1 MPKGEE
7 KMPPSVRITK
17 EDIIKTAMEL
27 VRKNG
32 EDAINAR
39 AIASALGCSTQPVF
53 SNFASMV
60 EVREAVIEAA
70 EALCAKYSKEEMERG
85 EYPVYKASGMG
96 YIRFAKEER
105 ELFRLVY
112 MCDRSAEQM
121 AQEDRNFSESVALV
135 SKNTG
140 LGEDEARVFHL
151 EMWAFVHGIATM
163 YATGFLDLDRELV
176 SRMLSDA
183 YLGMKKQYERE

>member
-7 KMPPSVRITK
+7 KMPPSIRITK

-70 EALCAKYSKEEMERG
+70 EALCAEYSKAEMEKG
-85 EYPVYKASGMG
+85 EYPPYKASGMG
-96 YIRFAKEER
+96 YIRFAKEEK
-105 ELFRLVY
+105 ELFRLIY
-112 MCDRSAEQM
+112 MRDRSAEQIEEESRSFNNM
-121 AQEDRNFSESVALV
+121 AGVVQR
-135 SKNTG
+135 NTG
-140 LGEDEARVFHL
+140 LDADDSRLFHL

>member
-1 MPKGEE
+1 
-7 KMPPSVRITK
+7 MPPSVRITK

-70 EALCAKYSKEEMERG
+70 EALCAEYSKAEMEKG
-85 EYPVYKASGMG
+85 EYPPYKASGMG
-96 YIRFAKEER
+96 YIRFAKEEK
-105 ELFRLVY
+105 ELFRLLF
-112 MCDRSAEQM
+112 MRERTETGTTSAPDFEASVQM
-121 AQEDRNFSESVALV
+121 IMQANGITKEKATLI
-135 SKNTG
+135 
-140 LGEDEARVFHL
+140 HL
-151 EMWAFVHGIATM
+151 EVWCCVHGIATM
-163 YATGFLDLDRELV
+163 LVTSFLPLEWDLISD
-176 SRMLSDA
+176 MLTDV
-183 YLGMKKQYERE
+183 YLGIREKHLKEEN

>member
-1 MPKGEE
+1 
-7 KMPPSVRITK
+7 MPPGVRITK

-70 EALCAKYSKEEMERG
+70 EALCAEYSKAEMEKG
-85 EYPVYKASGMG
+85 EYPPYKASGMG
-96 YIRFAKEER
+96 YIRFAKEEK
-105 ELFRLVY
+105 ELFRLIY
-112 MCDRSAEQM
+112 MRDRSAEQIEEESRSFNNM
-121 AQEDRNFSESVALV
+121 AGVVQR
-135 SKNTG
+135 NTG
-140 LGEDEARVFHL
+140 LDADDSRLFHL

>member
-1 MPKGEE
+1 
-7 KMPPSVRITK
+7 MPPSVRITK

-70 EALCAKYSKEEMERG
+70 EALCAEYSKAEMEKG

-151 EMWAFVHGIATM
+151 EMWALVYGIATM
-163 YATGFLDLDRELV
+163 YATGFLDLDSELV

-183 YLGMKKQYERE
+183 YLGMKKQYGME